1 MDLQLVERYERSGPA
16 VFGEVERPKQRYT
29 GVERRRKNRRA
40 QSDRRQE
47 LRFELDTTDRRVST
61 GRRADDN
68 DIKFW

>member
-1 MDLQLVERYERSGPA
+1 MDLQLVERHERSGPA

-29 GVERRRKNRRA
+29 GVERRRNNRRA

-47 LRFELDTTDRRVST
+47 LRFELDTTDRRVSA